1 MKQTVVAIAVLAVA
15 MSAFAEDPGKGDDSA
30 SNTGALGVR
39 ATGGPDGFGYTYI
52 DSTEPGGP
60 TYSFVDISG
69 TGTALGLS
77 DDGEANI
84 AVGFSFPF
92 YGASYSDVRVGNN
105 GGILITTASD
115 NLWAGNSC
123 PLPTVDSP
131 ERFVLPFWDDLD
143 TEQGDVYY
151 ETFAACPNTA
161 GGTGQCLVV
170 QWEDRPHFSG
180 TSNPDPVTFQAIL
193 YDTGLMLF
201 QYEDVSFSNALYDNG
216 ASASVGIQGNSSDYF
231 LEYSCN
237 AANLSDGL
245 AILFSITPYEPPDRG
260 IPTLSTWGIAL
271 LLLAMAGVAV
281 IRLRR

>member
-1 MKQTVVAIAVLAVA
+1 MRKAVVAIAILAVA
-15 MSAFAEDPGKGDDSA
+15 MGAYAQDPGKGDESA
-30 SNTGALGVR
+30 SNTGVLGVR
-39 ATGGPDGFGYTYI
+39 AAGGPDAFGYSYI

-77 DDGEANI
+77 DDGEGNI

-92 YGASYSDVRVGNN
+92 YGANYTDVRVGNN
-105 GGILITTASD
+105 GGIVVGTTGD
-115 NLWAGNSC
+115 VFAGNVC
-123 PLPTVDSP
+123 PLPTTTAP
-131 ERFVLPFWDDLD
+131 ARFVLPFWDDLD

-151 ETFAACPNTA
+151 ETFAACPNTS

-170 QWEDRPHFSG
+170 QWEDRPHFNG
-180 TSNPDPVTFQAIL
+180 TTNLDPVTFQAIL

-201 QYEDVSFSNALYDNG
+201 QYEDVSFSNTLYDNG
-216 ASASVGIQGNSSDYF
+216 AGASVGIQGNSTDYV

-245 AILFSITPYEPPDRG
+245 AILFSITPYEPPVSG

-271 LLLAMAGVAV
+271 LLLAMAGIAV